1 MNDKEKMNNLEPIP
15 GEPGWFVN
23 PETGEVFNENDP
35 SNYEEGEDGNYGD
48 EEDWDDENDP
58 YGEDLENDDESD
70 GQESG
75 EGEPNDKEEKESEEG
90 EGGEGGSARDALKN
104 SQEGA
109 KDTAKGAEKAAES
122 ATNAGAKGAA
132 SAAEGVAG
140 AGGAAAGSGAAA
152 SGAAAGGS
160 AAAGGAAAAGGTA
173 AAPWIAGAIAVVII
187 VILLLLFF
195 MALMGYGTDGLSSPQ
210 ERAYGAPTGEVPLFK
225 QGDPRW
231 GNNSF
236 ACGGTTLR
244 SSGCGPT
251 SIAMIISYHL
261 GRNIYPSEI
270 AQKVLDNGWRVCNAG
285 TAWAAMT
292 EIPKMYGLQSKGV
305 TWTQAKKYL
314 EQGKPIIQSQ
324 RGPHFTNG
332 GHIIVITGKMD
343 GIYLINDPGGRNVTR
358 ATERQITEDI
368 GSSWVVWK

>member
-173 AAPWIAGAIAVVII
+173 AAPWIAGAIAVV
-187 VILLLLFF
+187 VVVVLLLLFF
-195 MALMGYGTDGLSSPQ
+195 MALMGVGDKGSSRTTERTLISGTYGEKVVALARTQIGKPYEWAACRPWNTEAVRNGCATYDCSSL
-210 ERAYGAPTGEVPLFK
+210 TGWAWYWGTNRKFK
-225 QGDPRW
+225 QEASTGAIKA
-231 GNNSF
+231 NMSN
-236 ACGGTTLR
+236 
-244 SSGCGPT
+244 PT
-251 SIAMIISYHL
+251 RYI
-261 GRNIYPSEI
+261 
-270 AQKVLDNGWRVCNAG
+270 
-285 TAWAAMT
+285 
-292 EIPKMYGLQSKGV
+292 
-305 TWTQAKKYL
+305 
-314 EQGKPIIQSQ
+314 
-324 RGPHFTNG
+324 HFTDEAKAMPG
-332 GHIIVITGKMD
+332 DLVFFRDADSGHIGIFVKPGIFIHAPRTNRDVVEEAYDTG
-343 GIYLINDPGGRNVTR
+343 R
-358 ATERQITEDI
+358 ADFR
-368 GSSWVVWK
+368 GFLRPVVE